1 MASTQFCW
9 LSIHALVV
17 AALSSLVPMLALE
30 AGDATQAEVLV
41 IASVLAGK
49 RELAMV
55 DAAVL
60 EIAEALLT
68 PVGT

>member
-1 MASTQFCW
+1 M
-9 LSIHALVV
+9 V

>member
-1 MASTQFCW
+1 
-9 LSIHALVV
+9 
-17 AALSSLVPMLALE
+17 MLALE